1 MDIVW
6 SCTSII
12 ILSTWSVLHLTVPPD
27 LKPQSK
33 WQQLRKQIYLLSRK
47 LVWMGIMLAFPE
59 YLVGLS
65 TTNLFASWVNNP
77 RLKALARDDGV
88 PWSLTHT
95 VLANI
100 GGIAVRFSE
109 TSTQPRA
116 RKTNARS
123 QELEL
128 APVPASPVL
137 NSLTRARPICDS
149 SLGTPVPE
157 FLIEFQKSQARYLR
171 GLGVI
176 PWKPFQSHIALAST
190 ARTDTHEVLGSKEY
204 YKRKHI
210 APLHGN
216 VWVLDSKQ
224 LALARDHGIISR
236 LPHLEENEIKDRS
249 KSDGLVRLFA
259 LMQVLWLLVQLIVR
273 SVERIPF
280 AALEVSTLAFSSCAI
295 IIYLAEWTKP
305 QDAGVP
311 FYIDTDAVVTPDAFA
326 LIAEAAPISFLQTR
340 HYYIPQSVIHQ
351 VFEDRYQ
358 KKHVDRMMILMSI
371 LSILLFGGLHLIA
384 WNLHFPSAVERSLW
398 RGSAL
403 TVAIAPT
410 VSALL
415 VLLESILASRT
426 DRWSKWSVTVLGPL
440 YLSARI
446 FIMVESYRSLYY
458 LPAEAFVATWAANV
472 PHVS

>member
-1 MDIVW
+1 MITFSPNCSFPRDIPSGFVKDPEIRSTMDIVW

-33 WQQLRKQIYLLSRK
+33 RQQFRKQIYLLSRK

-59 YLVGLS
+59 YLVE
-65 TTNLFASWVNNP
+65 
-77 RLKALARDDGV
+77 LAREDGV
-88 PWSLTHT
+88 PWSLAHT

-100 GGIAVRFSE
+100 GGIAVR
-109 TSTQPRA
+109 
-116 RKTNARS
+116 N
-123 QELEL
+123 
-128 APVPASPVL
+128 
-137 NSLTRARPICDS
+137 
-149 SLGTPVPE
+149 LGTRVPE
-157 FLIEFQKSQARYLR
+157 FLIKFQKSQAKYLR

-176 PWKPFQSHIALAST
+176 PWKPFQPHIALAST

-216 VWVLDSKQ
+216 IWVLDSKQ
-224 LALARDHGIISR
+224 LALARGHGIISR

-273 SVERIPF
+273 SVEGIPF
-280 AALEVSTLAFSSCAI
+280 AALE
-295 IIYLAEWTKP
+295 P

-311 FYIDTDAVVTPDAFA
+311 FYIGTDAVVTPEAFA
-326 LIAEAAPISFLQTR
+326 QIAEAAPISFLQTR

-358 KKHVDRMMILMSI
+358 KKHVDRMMILM
-371 LSILLFGGLHLIA
+371 
-384 WNLHFPSAVERSLW
+384 N
-398 RGSAL
+398 
-403 TVAIAPT
+403 
-410 VSALL
+410 
-415 VLLESILASRT
+415 
-426 DRWSKWSVTVLGPL
+426 RWSKWSVTVLGPL

-458 LPAEAFVATWAANV
+458 LPAEAFISTWAANV
-472 PHVS
+472 PHQKYMLRLMEVDFYGKLVGKWK

>member
-6 SCTSII
+6 SCTNII

-33 WQQLRKQIYLLSRK
+33 RQQFRKQIYLLSRK
-47 LVWMGIMLAFPE
+47 LVWMGIMLAFPK

-65 TTNLFASWVNNP
+65 TTNIFAPCINNP
-77 RLKALARDDGV
+77 RLKELAREDSV
-88 PWSLTHT
+88 PWSLAHT

-116 RKTNARS
+116 RKTNAS
-123 QELEL
+123 LQELEL
-128 APVPASPVL
+128 VP
-137 NSLTRARPICDS
+137 
-149 SLGTPVPE
+149 
-157 FLIEFQKSQARYLR
+157 
-171 GLGVI
+171 
-176 PWKPFQSHIALAST
+176 SHT
-190 ARTDTHEVLGSKEY
+190 ARTETHEVLGSKEY

-216 VWVLDSKQ
+216 IWVLDSKQ
-224 LALARDHGIISR
+224 LALARGHGIISR
-236 LPHLEENEIKDRS
+236 LHHLEENEITDRS

-273 SVERIPF
+273 SVEGIPF

-295 IIYLAEWTKP
+295 IIYLSEWTKP

-311 FYIDTDAVVTPDAFA
+311 FYIDTDAVVTPEAFA
-326 LIAEAAPISFLQTR
+326 RIAEAAPISFL
-340 HYYIPQSVIHQ
+340 QSVIHQ

-371 LSILLFGGLHLIA
+371 LSILLFGSLHLIA
-384 WNLHFPSAVERSLW
+384 WNLHFPSAVERTLW
-398 RGSAL
+398 CGSAL

-410 VSALL
+410 ISALL
-415 VLLESILASRT
+415 VLLESVLASRT
-426 DRWSKWSVTVLGPL
+426 DRWFKWSVTVLGPL
-440 YLSARI
+440 YLSART

-458 LPAEAFVATWAANV
+458 LPAEAFVLTWAANV
-472 PHVS
+472 PHVREKYQLL